1 MKINKQKMSKSNSIK
16 KLNLKDLNTSNNEIQ
31 KEKVPIKSISI
42 PKNNKLQIQND
53 QPGIIE
59 VFEDNF
65 IQEMK
70 NLTTLLEEYN
80 YVGMDT
86 EFPGTVYSVDN
97 MTEDFYYKT
106 LKRNVDKLKLI
117 QLGITVT
124 NEKGEYPKNYPYHT
138 WQFNLEF
145 DKNKE
150 PSHPSSMNLLKQC
163 GIDFDKLKK
172 RGINHKIFAQYF
184 TTSNLVLNPDI
195 IWVSFQGAYD
205 FGYLLKLLIGTNL
218 PEKEEDFIDQLNSFF
233 INYYDIRV
241 LVKGNDN
248 MQKGLNR
255 LAEQFE
261 VKREGKI
268 HQAGSDSVVTIDVFF
283 KLKKSGY
290 VNNSKL
296 EDLKNI
302 LYGIGGGRDND
313 ETINYTQ
320 IGGINFQNNN
330 NNNNLIYSN
339 LSSIGTNFMNI
350 NLNMNMNFYN
360 YPIMLNNRNSTLSP
374 FDENHQGQIS
384 ALI

>member
-1 MKINKQKMSKSNSIK
+1 MSKSNSIK
-16 KLNLKDLNTSNNEIQ
+16 KLSFKALSPPGNTIQNENT
-31 KEKVPIKSISI
+31 PIKSISI
-42 PKNNKLQIQND
+42 TNRNKQLQSD

-59 VFEDNF
+59 VYEDNF
-65 IQEMK
+65 IKEMK
-70 NLTTLLEEYN
+70 NLSTLLEEYN

-86 EFPGTVYSVDN
+86 EFPGTVYFVEN

-117 QLGITVT
+117 QLGITLK

-145 DKNKE
+145 DKNTE

-172 RGINHKIFAQYF
+172 RGINHKIFAQYL
-184 TTSNLVLNPDI
+184 TISNLVLNPDI
-195 IWVSFQGAYD
+195 KWVSFQGAYD
-205 FGYLLKLLIGTNL
+205 FGYLLKLLIGTDL
-218 PEKEEDFIDQLNSFF
+218 PEKEDQFIDLLNLYF
-233 INYYDIRV
+233 INYYDIRI

-248 MQKGLNR
+248 MQRGLNR
-255 LAEQFE
+255 LAEQLE
-261 VKREGKI
+261 VIREGKI

-283 KLKKSGY
+283 KLKKSGL

-296 EDLKNI
+296 DDLKNI

-320 IGGINFQNNN
+320 IGGVNYQNNN
-330 NNNNLIYSN
+330 NNLMYVNMPPL
-339 LSSIGTNFMNI
+339 GTNFMNV
-350 NLNMNMNFYN
+350 NLNMNYYN
-360 YPIMLNNRNSTLSP
+360 YPMIINNQNNGLSP
-374 FDENHQGQIS
+374 LHKNTPGQIS
-384 ALI
+384 TNI